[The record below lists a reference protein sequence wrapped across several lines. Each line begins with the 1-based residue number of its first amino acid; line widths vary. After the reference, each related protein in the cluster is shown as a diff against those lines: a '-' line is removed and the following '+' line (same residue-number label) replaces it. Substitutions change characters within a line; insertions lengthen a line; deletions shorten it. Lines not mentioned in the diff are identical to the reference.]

1 MVFCSQTFIV
11 FFLPLALV
19 IYYLSPMS
27 FRNIVLFVFS
37 LLFYVT
43 GEFDYLWLMLVSI
56 GFNYLLALALYRYQ
70 RQAKLLLGIGIGV
83 NLGALV
89 YFKYGAFLVDTL
101 QLSSDHF
108 KQLILPL
115 GISFYTFHSISYLI
129 DVYRQKSLPQRNL
142 LNMGLYIVN
151 FSQLVAGPIIRYHDV
166 EGQLLKRLH
175 NWHRF
180 QNGFRMFCYG
190 LAKKML
196 IANVVGEFADVCFKL
211 EYGNISWYYAW
222 LGVFSYTLQIYFD
235 FIGYSDMAI
244 GIGRMF
250 GFEFKA
256 NFNLPYKARSI
267 REFWQKWHIS
277 LSSWFRDY
285 VYIPLGGNRK
295 GKWRTGINLI
305 SIFVLCGF
313 WHGANFTF
321 LAWGL
326 MHGLFIS
333 LERFIP
339 KNKKVSHLRK
349 LTGHVYVWLVLLVT
363 WVFFR
368 ADTIQGAIDYLH
380 TMVSFTN
387 YGTMN
392 PDFQS
397 FISPYYS
404 IVLTLGFFISIGA
417 FSRLTRYMLRH
428 HHIGF
433 VRFRMIET
441 CFLLLIFYLSFI
453 QLMSNDFNPFI
464 YYRF

>member
-142 LNMGLYIVN
+142 LIMGLYIVN

-180 QNGFRMFCYG
+180 QNGFRLFCYG

-196 IANVVGEFADVCFKL
+196 IANVVGEFADVSFKL

-235 FIGYSDMAI
+235 FSGYSDMAI

-256 NFNLPYKARSI
+256 NFNLPYKARSCLLYT
-267 REFWQKWHIS
+267 S
-277 LSSWFRDY
+277 PSPRD
-285 VYIPLGGNRK
+285 
-295 GKWRTGINLI
+295 
-305 SIFVLCGF
+305 
-313 WHGANFTF
+313 
-321 LAWGL
+321 
-326 MHGLFIS
+326 
-333 LERFIP
+333 
-339 KNKKVSHLRK
+339 
-349 LTGHVYVWLVLLVT
+349 
-363 WVFFR
+363 
-368 ADTIQGAIDYLH
+368 
-380 TMVSFTN
+380 
-387 YGTMN
+387 
-392 PDFQS
+392 
-397 FISPYYS
+397 
-404 IVLTLGFFISIGA
+404 
-417 FSRLTRYMLRH
+417 
-428 HHIGF
+428 
-433 VRFRMIET
+433 
-441 CFLLLIFYLSFI
+441 
-453 QLMSNDFNPFI
+453 
-464 YYRF
+464 